1 MSNYREQIS
10 ELEQAQT
17 DVQGQ
22 TIKDKIE
29 GISFTTNPAFKE
41 QSSGFFWILW
51 VIFKEFF
58 YRYGRKDRTV
68 GKDFGKLTKE
78 KQFIGESKQGI
89 GGKKFDFEWGIWHLD
104 EGSEGETIRI

>member
-1 MSNYREQIS
+1 
-10 ELEQAQT
+10 
-17 DVQGQ
+17 
-22 TIKDKIE
+22 
-29 GISFTTNPAFKE
+29 
-41 QSSGFFWILW
+41 

-89 GGKKFDFEWGIWHLD
+89 GGKKFDFE
-104 EGSEGETIRI
+104 